1 MIKYKMRN
9 NREIEL
15 NATIDELNNAL
26 SWNDEIKFN
35 VWVDA
40 LNECGNEIA
49 IEIANDYVDELS
61 A

>member
-1 MIKYKMRN
+1 MRN

>member
-1 MIKYKMRN
+1 MIKYQIRA
-9 NREIEL
+9 NREIEI
-15 NATIDELNNAL
+15 NATIDELNHAL

-40 LNECGNEIA
+40 LNECGNEQA
-49 IEIANDYVDELS
+49 IMIANDYVDEMS